1 MNGFYGMIGSSPEM
15 QRVYKDIEMAAKTD
29 IPVLIQGE
37 TGTGKELASR
47 AIHECSSRTSAAFIP
62 VNCAAIP
69 RELAESELFGHEK
82 GAFTSAHRDRKG
94 KIELA
99 HKGSIFL
106 DEIGDMDIFS
116 QAKLLRVLEEGII
129 TRVGSEKSIS
139 INARVISATNKQLAD
154 NIQKKSFREDLY
166 YRLATFQI
174 CLPSLR
180 ERRTD
185 IPFLAE
191 YFLSRASE
199 QFKKDVTMV
208 HSSAME
214 RLVEHSWP
222 GNVREFKNVITRAV
236 ISCKGSSV
244 TIDDIAISLPYL
256 DKIKPNTTVLQDPMW
271 LSFSNETSLNTMEK
285 EAIRKMLGNNQGNK
299 RKTAEALGIGR
310 SSLYWKLKRY
320 GLS

>member
-1 MNGFYGMIGSSPEM
+1 MNGFYGMIGNSPEM
-15 QRVYKDIEMAAKTD
+15 QRVYKDIEIAASAD

-37 TGTGKELASR
+37 TGTGKELASK
-47 AIHECSSRTSAAFIP
+47 AIHECSNRINAAFIP

-82 GAFTSAHRDRKG
+82 GAFTSAHRERKG

-99 HKGSIFL
+99 NKGSIFL

-139 INARVISATNKQLAD
+139 INTRVISATNKQLAD
-154 NIQKKSFREDLY
+154 NIQKKTFREDLY
-166 YRLATFQI
+166 YRLATFQVFM
-174 CLPSLR
+174 PTLR
-180 ERRTD
+180 ERRSD

-191 YFLSRASE
+191 YFLSKASD
-199 QFKKDVTMV
+199 QFKKDVTKV
-208 HSSAME
+208 HPGAME
-214 RLVEHSWP
+214 RLVEHNWP

-236 ISCKGSSV
+236 ISCKGSV
-244 TIDDIAISLPYL
+244 ITIDDVAISLPYL
-256 DKIKPNTTVLQDPMW
+256 DRIKPNTSVLQDPMW

-285 EAIRKMLGNNQGNK
+285 EVIRKMLGNNQGNK

>member
-1 MNGFYGMIGSSPEM
+1 MNGFYGMIGNSPEM
-15 QRVYKDIEMAAKTD
+15 QRVYKDIEIAAKTD
-29 IPVLIQGE
+29 MPVLIQGE
-37 TGTGKELASR
+37 TGTGKELASK
-47 AIHECSSRTSAAFIP
+47 AIHECSNRTNAAFIP

-99 HKGSIFL
+99 NKGSIFL

-139 INARVISATNKQLAD
+139 INTRVISATNKQLAD

-174 CLPSLR
+174 YLPPLR
-180 ERRTD
+180 ERQSD

-191 YFLSRASE
+191 YFLSKTSY
-199 QFKKDVTMV
+199 QFKKDVTTV
-208 HSSAME
+208 HSNAME
-214 RLVEHSWP
+214 RLVEHNWP

-236 ISCKGSSV
+236 ISCKGSSI
-244 TIDDIAISLPYL
+244 TMDDVAISLPYV
-256 DKIKPNTTVLQDPMW
+256 DRIKPNTMVLQDPMW

>member
-1 MNGFYGMIGSSPEM
+1 MNGFYGMIGNSPEM
-15 QRVYKDIEMAAKTD
+15 QRVYKDIELSAKAD

-47 AIHECSSRTSAAFIP
+47 AIHECSGRISAAFIP

-69 RELAESELFGHEK
+69 RELAESELFGHER

-99 HKGSIFL
+99 NKGSIFL

-116 QAKLLRVLEEGII
+116 QAKLLRVLEEGTI
-129 TRVGSEKSIS
+129 TRVGSEKPIS
-139 INARVISATNKQLAD
+139 VNTRVISATNKQLVN
-154 NIQKKSFREDLY
+154 NIQKKTFREDLY

-174 CLPSLR
+174 FLPALR
-180 ERRTD
+180 ERRSD

-191 YFLSRASE
+191 YFLSKAND
-199 QFKKDVTMV
+199 QFQKDVTTV
-208 HSSAME
+208 HPNAME
-214 RLVEHSWP
+214 RLVEHNWP
-222 GNVREFKNVITRAV
+222 GNVREFKNIITRAV
-236 ISCKGSSV
+236 ISCKGSYI
-244 TIDDIAISLPYL
+244 TLDDIAISLPYL
-256 DKIKPNTTVLQDPMW
+256 DRIKPNTSVLQDPMW